1 MEVVERIKVP
11 VQGHYG
17 LLDKVAPVADA
28 QAFEGT
34 LKAQKTPVEMFCYAR
49 AGHGF
54 YDSSWVPQQGRAFGY
69 NADAAKRA
77 RERMVTFLKARL
89 G

>member
-28 QAFEGT
+28 QAFEGK
-34 LKAQKTPVEMFCYAR
+34 LKAQKTPVEMFCYAG

-54 YDSSWVPQQGRAFGY
+54 MRDGSSSFDEPAATDAWSRTLAFFSQHL
-69 NADAAKRA
+69 R
-77 RERMVTFLKARL
+77 
-89 G
+89 